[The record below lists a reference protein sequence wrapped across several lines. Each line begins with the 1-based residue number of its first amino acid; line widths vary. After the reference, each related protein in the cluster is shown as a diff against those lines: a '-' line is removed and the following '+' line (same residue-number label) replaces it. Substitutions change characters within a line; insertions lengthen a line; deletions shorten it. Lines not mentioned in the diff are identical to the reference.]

1 MALGAPH
8 AQVVAAIVKE
18 GMSLAVVGV
27 ALGAVL
33 VAFLSRLISSLLYG
47 VVANDP
53 VTIGVVSLLLLAAA
67 AWASYLPASQ
77 AARVDP
83 MIALRNE

>member
-8 AQVVAAIVKE
+8 AHVVAAIVKE

-47 VVANDP
+47 VVSNDP
-53 VTIGVVSLLLLAAA
+53 VTIGGVSLLLLSAA

-77 AARVDP
+77 AAGIDP